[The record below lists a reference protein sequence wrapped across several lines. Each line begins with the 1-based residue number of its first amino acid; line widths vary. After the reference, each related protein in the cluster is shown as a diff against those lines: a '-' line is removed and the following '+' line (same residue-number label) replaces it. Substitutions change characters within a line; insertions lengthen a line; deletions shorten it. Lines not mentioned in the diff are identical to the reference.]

1 MNDDLQV
8 DYIEDNLHGKILVAK
23 NLGSPMTK
31 FFDLELLQ
39 AKNDILMGKGKSTAC
54 FKNL

>member
-8 DYIEDNLHGKILVAK
+8 DYIENNFYGKILVAK

-39 AKNDILMGKGKSTAC
+39 AKNDILMGKGKS
-54 FKNL
+54 